1 MEAVRR
7 RFSSFPE
14 SLRASDAP
22 GCRTHRPPD
31 ERDLALMGLHVISN
45 VRKIDFTING
55 L

>member
-1 MEAVRR
+1 VRR

-14 SLRASDAP
+14 TLRASDAP

-45 VRKIDFTING
+45 VRKIDFMING